1 MKLSGVCIYFV
12 FLSEYVKKV
21 TVKSVRTGSRSFFFF
36 FFHSLKKKQ
45 TPRKASF
52 YAFLTRKINTV
63 VFIEE
68 R

>member
-12 FLSEYVKKV
+12 FLSEYAKKV

-36 FFHSLKKKQ
+36 HSLTKKKQ